1 MNVVIKRTKIQSIL
15 LNLKRGTEENILVC
29 IKRVCVCICVCIY
42 TMLVRITHRNT
53 QNLTVINYEWD
64 WKKKIV
70 KMYSFINFLF
80 KILTYTI
87 YFTINTVFITF

>member
-1 MNVVIKRTKIQSIL
+1 MNVAIKRTKIQSIL
-15 LNLKRGTEENILVC
+15 LNLKKGTEENILVC
-29 IKRVCVCICVCIY
+29 IKRVCVCTY
-42 TMLVRITHRNT
+42 TMLVRITQRNT

-87 YFTINTVFITF
+87 YFTINTVYYVLK